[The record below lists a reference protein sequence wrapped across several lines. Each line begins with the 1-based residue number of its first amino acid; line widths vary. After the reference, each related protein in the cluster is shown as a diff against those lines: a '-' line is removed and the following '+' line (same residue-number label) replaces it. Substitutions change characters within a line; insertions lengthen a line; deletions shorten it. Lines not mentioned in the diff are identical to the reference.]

1 MISKLKN
8 FRFRWVI
15 VFASLA
21 GCLVIAWQVRKP
33 LDKPVVVLLPPSE
46 VLRSDL
52 ELREDKRLYQHGS
65 SEAFSGLLVENF
77 SGEARKLEIE
87 IHHGKAHGSSRGWF
101 ENGQIE
107 VEETFIEGVSN
118 GLRTR
123 WYESGQKR
131 FQAEIVDGVIEGP
144 YVEWHDNG
152 TKAVAMSLK
161 NGVTDGLA
169 ETWYPSGARKSR
181 FHYAAGTVA
190 KRETWPDTSANSVI
204 GYKGD

>member
-1 MISKLKN
+1 MAL
-8 FRFRWVI
+8 
-15 VFASLA
+15 AMA
-21 GCLVIAWQVRKP
+21 GCFVIALQFW
-33 LDKPVVVLLPPSE
+33 KPVDQPVTNPIPPVE

>member
-1 MISKLKN
+1 M
-8 FRFRWVI
+8 
-15 VFASLA
+15 A
-21 GCLVIAWQVRKP
+21 GCFVIALQFW
-33 LDKPVVVLLPPSE
+33 KPVDQPVTNPIPPVE

-65 SEAFSGLLVENF
+65 SEAFSGLLVEDF
-77 SGEARKLEIE
+77 SREARKLEIE
-87 IHHGKAHGSSRGWF
+87 IHDGKAHGSSRGWF

-131 FQAEIVDGVIEGP
+131 SQAKIVDGVIDGS
-144 YVEWHDNG
+144 YLEWHDNG

-161 NGVTDGLA
+161 KGVADGLA
-169 ETWYPSGARKSR
+169 ETWHPSGILKSR
-181 FHYAAGTVA
+181 FEYDDGKVTRR
-190 KRETWPDTSANSVI
+190 KTWPDSPANGVI